1 MPVLRYLI
9 YVFGATL
16 CVGYFVWSEISYPG
30 SLRLIVF
37 DEDRGLLGTSEY
49 SPLETIQPLML
60 ATCAA
65 LYAWVAGRYSLQ
77 RPVAYLFGGIA
88 VAGIIRELDFH
99 LDRAVADNFWQVLV
113 TVIAALL
120 IVYTFR
126 YRRRF
131 GVAILKLWPSPAL
144 TLLFAGIVIEFVFA
158 QLIGHDPFWRTLM
171 GESYQRIV
179 KLSIEEFIELIGYFL
194 LMIGTI
200 EYVIEVRA
208 THSRSTDAP
217 RRRSKRRS
225 RRPRGS
231 G

>member
-9 YVFGATL
+9 YVFGAAL

-30 SLRLIVF
+30 NLRLIVF

-49 SPLETIQPLML
+49 SPLEMVQPLML
-60 ATCAA
+60 AVCAG
-65 LYAWVAGRYSLQ
+65 LYAWIARRYYLQ
-77 RPVAYLFGGIA
+77 RPVAILFGGVA
-88 VAGIIRELDFH
+88 VMGIVRELDFH

-126 YRRRF
+126 YRRRAR
-131 GVAILKLWPSPAL
+131 VALLKLWPSPAL
-144 TLLFAGIVIEFVFA
+144 TLLFTGAVIEFVFA
-158 QLIGHDPFWRTLM
+158 QLVGHDPFWRALM

-194 LMIGTI
+194 LLIGSI
-200 EYVIEVRA
+200 EYVLEVRA
-208 THSRSTDAP
+208 THPRSSGGTKRPSGKPAAG
-217 RRRSKRRS
+217 RARS
-225 RRPRGS
+225 
-231 G
+231 